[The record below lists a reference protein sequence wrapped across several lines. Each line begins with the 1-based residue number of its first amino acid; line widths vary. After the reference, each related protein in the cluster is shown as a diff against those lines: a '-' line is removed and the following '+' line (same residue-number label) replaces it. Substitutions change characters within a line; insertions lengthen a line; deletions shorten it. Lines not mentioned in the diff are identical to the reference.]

1 VPLLGPLRLGQS
13 HGTTGLARYG
23 KARVDVINGPQHFQI
38 GQGAA
43 ALVEMAILE
52 HRHGHKSKL
61 AVKLHLVLPG
71 VAHNDPGDLKPW
83 PTGAGRAQGVL
94 VDREETTTHMEL
106 VLVLSELIID
116 IVDRLP
122 SLLRHQSVELPFHN
136 TSTHLSKT
144 PRTPKNKTLWSMM
157 CVQVCCSKGQIKI
170 VRVIILVFF
179 RILFFSPHP
188 SSHCRR
194 VLYLSYDC
202 FSIALFFN
210 L

>member
-1 VPLLGPLRLGQS
+1 
-13 HGTTGLARYG
+13 
-23 KARVDVINGPQHFQI
+23 
-38 GQGAA
+38 
-43 ALVEMAILE
+43 
-52 HRHGHKSKL
+52 
-61 AVKLHLVLPG
+61 
-71 VAHNDPGDLKPW
+71 
-83 PTGAGRAQGVL
+83 
-94 VDREETTTHMEL
+94 MEL

-122 SLLRHQSVELPFHN
+122 SLLRHQAVEVPFHN

-202 FSIALFFN
+202 FSIALSSLIYEVYLCPYHCIYFRIFM
-210 L
+210 LFSVQLTFHIIFY

>member
-1 VPLLGPLRLGQS
+1 
-13 HGTTGLARYG
+13 
-23 KARVDVINGPQHFQI
+23 
-38 GQGAA
+38 
-43 ALVEMAILE
+43 MAILE

-61 AVKLHLVLPG
+61 AVKLQLVLPG
-71 VAHNDPGDLKPW
+71 VAHDDPGDLKPW

-144 PRTPKNKTLWSMM
+144 PRTPKNKTL
-157 CVQVCCSKGQIKI
+157 
-170 VRVIILVFF
+170 
-179 RILFFSPHP
+179 
-188 SSHCRR
+188 
-194 VLYLSYDC
+194 
-202 FSIALFFN
+202 
-210 L
+210 